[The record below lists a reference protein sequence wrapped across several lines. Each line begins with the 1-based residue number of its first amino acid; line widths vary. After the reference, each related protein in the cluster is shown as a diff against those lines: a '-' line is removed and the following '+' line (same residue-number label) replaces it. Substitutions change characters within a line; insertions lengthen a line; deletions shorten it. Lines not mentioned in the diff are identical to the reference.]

1 MSLIP
6 NPNFNSHPKC
16 QKGPRNASI
25 HNASDVGGLLGGEE
39 HPSAWLGWGGYST
52 AVWATIFLHIYR
64 ATESECVT
72 QNSNCS
78 MLGIIWIIICSSL
91 HNFKPFAESLG
102 QKSAARSLNLSGTSL
117 ELEWLQGLWLS
128 KIYPMIRLIFIHAV
142 EICPFQTQH
151 ESVFLGK
158 MFLGNLSEQRFPS
171 KK

>member
-39 HPSAWLGWGGYST
+39 HPSAGLAWGGYST
-52 AVWATIFLHIYR
+52 AVWATNFLYIYR

-72 QNSNCS
+72 QNSICS
-78 MLGIIWIIICSSL
+78 MLGIIWMYVLSL
-91 HNFKPFAESLG
+91 HNFKPHWIFGAKISCTVTQLEHHW
-102 QKSAARSLNLSGTSL
+102 NLSGYKDY
-117 ELEWLQGLWLS
+117 GLRLS

-171 KK
+171 EK